1 MTKKAVQEI
10 EQKGIFNLYNG
21 VCRCVDTDDYVR
33 SFGFQWNKFEKTQID
48 RFDRGISQSKLRLF
62 AETGWEEGAYEGE
75 NILEVGSGAGRFTR
89 VLLENTK
96 AAVCSLDYSTAVEA
110 NERNN
115 GHFGDRLK
123 LFQASIYAMPFK
135 PAQFDKVVCLGV
147 LQHTPDF
154 QRSIACLA
162 DMVKPGGELI
172 IDFYPIK
179 GWWTKIHAKY
189 IFRPIT
195 KRMSHEKLLSTI
207 ERNAAWLIKAYFFFE
222 RIGVGRIINRFLP
235 ICDIKHTL
243 PQGLTAKE
251 LKEWVIL
258 DTFDMFSPAHD
269 HPQEIETV
277 KGWVENSGLFVTFHG
292 FIALTAGKA
301 AVVRAVRQ

>member
-1 MTKKAVQEI
+1 MG
-10 EQKGIFNLYNG
+10 GILRFDESDNYSS
-21 VCRCVDTDDYVR
+21 
-33 SFGFQWNKFEKTQID
+33 SFGFQWNKFERTQID
-48 RFDRGISQSKLRLF
+48 RFDRGISQSKMRLF
-62 AETGWEEGAYEGE
+62 AETGWKEDELDGE

-89 VLLENTK
+89 VLLENTR
-96 AAVCSLDYSTAVEA
+96 ATIYSLDYSTAVDA
-110 NERNN
+110 NWRNN
-115 GHFGDRLK
+115 GHFGDRLR

-135 PAQFDKVVCLGV
+135 PTQFDKVICLGV

-154 QRSIACLA
+154 RRSIACLA
-162 DMVKPGGELI
+162 DMVKPGGELV

-179 GWWTKIHAKY
+179 GWWTRIQAKY

-195 KRMSHEKLLSTI
+195 KRMSHEKLLSAI
-207 ERNAAWLIKAYFFFE
+207 EYHADWLIRAYNFFE
-222 RIGVGRIINRFLP
+222 GVGFGRVVNRFLP

-269 HPQEIETV
+269 HPQKIETV
-277 KGWVENSGLFVTFHG
+277 RSWVENCGLMVTFQG
-292 FIALTAGKA
+292 FVALLTGKA
-301 AVVRAVRQ
+301 AVVRALRKES